1 MTIREA
7 EDKTGLTRSNIRFYE
22 KEGLIA
28 PSRNKGNGYR
38 DYSEEDVEQIRKIAF
53 LRTLGVS
60 IEDIRALAQGEKE
73 LAPVLE
79 EREKKMAGQITELA
93 AAKKLCRQILRT
105 KDPSFA
111 SLRIENYTSDVSG
124 YWKNNRKIFR
134 IDSAGFLSL
143 WGSFMVWAVLTVLC
157 LLISIF
163 SYPGLPSRIP
173 IQWSGGVV
181 SSSAGKIF
189 IFLYPAACFLIRF
202 LLRPVLYGKFI
213 NELYGRMITEYL
225 SNFLCF
231 AALSVE
237 LFTLLY
243 LHGLMKSIAA
253 VLAVDA
259 AVFLGLFAAGMS
271 KINRMGER

>member
-1 MTIREA
+1 MTITEV
-7 EDKTGLTRSNIRFYE
+7 EEKTGLARSNIRFYE

-28 PSRNKGNGYR
+28 PSRNETNGYR

-60 IEDIRALAQGEKE
+60 IEDIRALARGEKE
-73 LAPVLE
+73 LGPVLE
-79 EREKKMAGQITELA
+79 EREEKLAGQITELA
-93 AAKKLCRQILRT
+93 SAEKVCRELLRAKA
-105 KDPSFA
+105 PSFA
-111 SLRIENYTSDVSG
+111 SLRIEDYTSDVSG
-124 YWKNNRKIFR
+124 YWKKNRKIFLL
-134 IDSAGFLSL
+134 DSAGFLSL
-143 WGSFMVWAVLTVLC
+143 WGSFAVWAALTVLC
-157 LLISIF
+157 LLLSIF
-163 SYPGLPSRIP
+163 SYPVLPPRIP
-173 IQWSGGVV
+173 IQWSGGAV
-181 SSSAGKIF
+181 SSSAGKVF

-231 AALSVE
+231 VALSVE

-259 AVFLGLFAAGMS
+259 AVFLGLFAAGLI